1 MSGLIQLE
9 FANYK
14 LLDYEKEFAERE
26 VVRLFK
32 SPIIGR
38 DDKKVS
44 VSVDNID
51 PDQIVPIANRLTYF
65 HKATLADT
73 TITLKQADRESN
85 YGVVKTKRQATR
97 FGAHGLH
104 EYKGKF
110 NPQIA
115 STISNLLDLDTTDHI
130 VDPFCG
136 SGTTLLEAQ
145 AKGIP
150 STGFDINPFAIK
162 VANAK
167 LNFSRFSSNT
177 FNGYVDLI
185 EKKMLVGSKS
195 GDNVC
200 DHPNFSYL
208 ENWFDNEKLAK
219 IIHIYNTIK
228 LVPDEKYA
236 DFFFCLASNLIR
248 DYSKQEPLDLRIR
261 RRKSP
266 YPNSDVDAVFSER
279 MQYYANLL
287 QATPVQNYDAESRA
301 ILSDINLYNFS
312 STEKFT
318 AAITS
323 PPYASA
329 LPYIDTQRLS
339 LAWLNLIRST
349 EIKDLEGNLIGSRE
363 ANKAAQTAILNSM
376 MLNEANIPDELH
388 GLCLTMQRSLND
400 NDGFRRKASPLLLY
414 RYFWQMK
421 EMFLVM
427 SKCTSRDA
435 HFALVVGHNHTTL
448 GGRRFDLDTPDYLA
462 QIAAEA
468 GWKMIE
474 NTGLQTYQRF
484 GLHRSNSGTKEN
496 LVLLGRT

>member
-208 ENWFDNEKLAK
+208 ENYK
-219 IIHIYNTIK
+219 
-228 LVPDEKYA
+228 
-236 DFFFCLASNLIR
+236 
-248 DYSKQEPLDLRIR
+248 
-261 RRKSP
+261 
-266 YPNSDVDAVFSER
+266 
-279 MQYYANLL
+279 
-287 QATPVQNYDAESRA
+287 NY
-301 ILSDINLYNFS
+301 
-312 STEKFT
+312 
-318 AAITS
+318 
-323 PPYASA
+323 
-329 LPYIDTQRLS
+329 
-339 LAWLNLIRST
+339 
-349 EIKDLEGNLIGSRE
+349 
-363 ANKAAQTAILNSM
+363 
-376 MLNEANIPDELH
+376 
-388 GLCLTMQRSLND
+388 
-400 NDGFRRKASPLLLY
+400 
-414 RYFWQMK
+414 
-421 EMFLVM
+421 
-427 SKCTSRDA
+427 
-435 HFALVVGHNHTTL
+435 
-448 GGRRFDLDTPDYLA
+448 
-462 QIAAEA
+462 
-468 GWKMIE
+468 
-474 NTGLQTYQRF
+474 
-484 GLHRSNSGTKEN
+484 
-496 LVLLGRT
+496 